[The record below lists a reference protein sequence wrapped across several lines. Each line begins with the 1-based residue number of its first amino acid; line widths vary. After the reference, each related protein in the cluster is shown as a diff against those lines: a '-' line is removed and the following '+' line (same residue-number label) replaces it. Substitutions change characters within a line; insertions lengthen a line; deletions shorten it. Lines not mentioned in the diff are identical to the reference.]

1 MRFFLVRH
9 GETPWTATRRY
20 QGKTDVPLNA
30 EGRRQARAIAK
41 RLRTEKID
49 RLYTSTLKRA
59 SLTAREIARQTGLS
73 PVPDRRLVEIDFG
86 KWEGVSFK
94 ELAEEGRPEFLRWQR
109 GTLRKIPGGESLT
122 SLERRVND
130 FFHSLLENHGEETVA
145 VISHGGPIKMFLFQ
159 ALKMPPRSIWSFR
172 IEPASISLLEGNR
185 DLLQIVSVN
194 DTSHLRKSS

>member
-1 MRFFLVRH
+1 MRH
-9 GETPWTATRRY
+9 GETPWTVTRRY

-30 EGRRQARAIAK
+30 GGRRQAHAIAK
-41 RLRTEKID
+41 RLRKEKID

-59 SLTAREIARQTGLS
+59 SLTAREIARQTGLV

-86 KWEGVSFK
+86 KWEGASFK
-94 ELAEEGRPEFLRWQR
+94 ELAEEARPEFLKWQR
-109 GTLRKIPGGESLT
+109 GTLRQIPGGESLS
-122 SLERRVND
+122 SLKWRVKD
-130 FFHSLLENHGEETVA
+130 FFRSLLENHGEETVA

-185 DLLQIVSVN
+185 DLLQIVCVN